1 MHSSPDLR
9 FGKMSLI
16 APIRKFLRWRILMNL
31 GSENPKLR
39 LEVKKEELKLFS
51 MNMHELRFYAA
62 VTSPTLQCLQFEQQQ
77 SSDHSGRQTQDGG
90 QYYGWARVSR
100 RKQRKLQLRSGLFMI
115 IKKIETE
122 QRLYH
127 RLPTCI
133 ILYLPVI
140 CISHLDSCHVYLQL
154 LVDRVRGSSRVHSPL
169 CKATP
174 HLKWTLT
181 YIDINIKQAA
191 AHPK

>member
-1 MHSSPDLR
+1 
-9 FGKMSLI
+9 
-16 APIRKFLRWRILMNL
+16 MNL

-115 IKKIETE
+115 IKK
-122 QRLYH
+122 LKLSKDY
-127 RLPTCI
+127 I
-133 ILYLPVI
+133 IDYLPVSS
-140 CISHLDSCHVYLQL
+140 CIYLSY
-154 LVDRVRGSSRVHSPL
+154 V
-169 CKATP
+169 
-174 HLKWTLT
+174 
-181 YIDINIKQAA
+181 
-191 AHPK
+191 